1 MASLCLKVW
10 VESAEVMLPSGLGFR
25 DLMLQRVLA
34 WARFGGVIVGSR
46 WVMASFSL
54 EFSM

>member
-1 MASLCLKVW
+1 
-10 VESAEVMLPSGLGFR
+10 MLPSGLGFR

-46 WVMASFSL
+46 WVRASFSL